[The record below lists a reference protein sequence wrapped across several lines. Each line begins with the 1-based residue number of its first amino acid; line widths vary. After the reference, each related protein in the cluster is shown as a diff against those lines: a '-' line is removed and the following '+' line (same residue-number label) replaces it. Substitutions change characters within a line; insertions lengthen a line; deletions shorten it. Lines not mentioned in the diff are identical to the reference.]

1 MVTPTASPTFETVTH
16 VSLPETV
23 YREVRRAIL
32 NGVLQPGQI
41 LRQEELARRFGVS
54 RAPLREALPRLEAEG
69 IVVLHPRRGYS
80 VVSLDPDE
88 IEEIFELRTIIEER
102 AAYLAASRRTADDVA
117 RLTDLLERMTS
128 IIPAD
133 PADIA
138 HWSELNF
145 EFHDCLFAASGKRH
159 FRRLV
164 GSLRA
169 AVEPY
174 IRVEVH
180 MTGELDEAQEE
191 HAQLVEA
198 FAAGDAPRV
207 ASLTRAHCEHTARR
221 LLQGLADRIADG
233 GDRRQGNTG

>member
-1 MVTPTASPTFETVTH
+1 MKIATSARPLETVTH

-88 IEEIFELRTIIEER
+88 IEEIFELRTLIEER
-102 AAYLAASRRTADDVA
+102 AAFLATMRRQRSDIDA
-117 RLTDLLERMTS
+117 LSDLLERMVA
-128 IIPAD
+128 IEPHD
-133 PADIA
+133 PTDIA
-138 HWSELNF
+138 RWSELNF
-145 EFHDCLFAASGKRH
+145 EFHDRLFAAAGKRH

-164 GSLRA
+164 GSLRT

-180 MTGELDEAQEE
+180 MTGELDEAQRE
-191 HAQLVEA
+191 HVELLEA
-198 FAAGDAPRV
+198 FAAGDASRV
-207 ASLTRAHCEHTARR
+207 ARLTREHCEHTARR
-221 LLQGLADRIADG
+221 LLQGLADRDADG
-233 GDRRQGNTG
+233 GARPRGDKG